1 MTREELIIKWENVYV
16 SCLPAKLPISTEYID
31 RKLAQYGSA
40 ENVDK
45 FLTTLYINA
54 LTDAL
59 SKLSPDCRFML
70 AVAMDMSAPKPAPT
84 AEPGQINNEPA
95 NA

>member
-1 MTREELIIKWENVYV
+1 MTREELISKWEGVQI

-40 ENVDK
+40 DNVDK

-59 SKLSPDCRFML
+59 SKLPPDCRFML
-70 AVAMDMSAPKPAPT
+70 AVAMDMSAPKPAMT
-84 AEPGQINNEPA
+84 ATETEQL
-95 NA
+95 NAQATA